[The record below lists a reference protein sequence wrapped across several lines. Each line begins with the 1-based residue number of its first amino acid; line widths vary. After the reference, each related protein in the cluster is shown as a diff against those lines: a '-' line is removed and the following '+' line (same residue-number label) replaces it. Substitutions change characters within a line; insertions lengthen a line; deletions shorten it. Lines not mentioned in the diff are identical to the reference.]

1 MVFCARGIYD
11 KVMIVG
17 IVLSVIFCASTAFA
31 LENHNLMFWNG
42 DMQIFLNKNVYSA
55 GENLKATIRISNG
68 ENYFITDGK
77 IVIEIVYGCDTPTYP
92 AQVSDCDD
100 VIYEKVLRDIHIP
113 PKGNREINFSYSLP
127 QDLREGTYRVDAYF
141 TANRAPVKGIHFIF
155 LPGAYQDFRVENT
168 AGDYPSLKILRTKTV
183 FNGER
188 GQVAAPVQPGG
199 VINGTV
205 WVEALDDS
213 AIGKNYML
221 RLRLCSW
228 DDTNCD
234 GYNLTKRFYLD
245 SKVQSI
251 WVKMKAPTKPDAYAI
266 RIEIVDENGRLQSL
280 YRSRII
286 VTGITAKIRKVQ
298 LASVVLRKGT
308 PTELNVLVGTSPD
321 HYTEP
326 EVRNVVCAVKITDKP
341 SEKLVFTGKKT
352 IEKLSSKDNI
362 IFVPLS
368 FSITPNTDTKNFR
381 VCIELRSEA
390 GKLFDKYCFDV
401 NANDYKDVLLPD
413 YSAKLLKYFEN
424 NRTAV
429 LEVCARYSI
438 IDKDA
443 NIMADL
449 LLYKNN
455 GIIKMVRNVKI
466 NGCKL
471 FSFDKIEGEPG
482 VNYTLVLNDKV
493 NDLQY
498 IFNFSPRSASENT
511 AVPASR
517 EQRTGIGNGK
527 LVLCIMSLVA
537 VVVIIAFIMR
547 NWKGGENA

>member
-1 MVFCARGIYD
+1 MVFCARGIYS
-11 KVMIVG
+11 KVMI
-17 IVLSVIFCASTAFA
+17 IIIALSIIFCSSTAFA
-31 LENHNLMFWNG
+31 LGSHNLMFWKG
-42 DMQIFLNKNVYSA
+42 DVQIFLNKNVYSA
-55 GENLKATIRISNG
+55 GENLKATIRMSNG

-77 IVIEIVYGCDTPTYP
+77 LVIEIVYGCDTPTYP

-100 VIYEKVLRDIHIP
+100 VIYEKVLRGIHIP

-127 QDLREGTYRVDAYF
+127 QDLREGTYRIDAYF

-155 LPGAYQDFRVENT
+155 LPGAYQDFRVENA
-168 AGDYPSLKILRTKTV
+168 AGNYPSLKILRTKTV
-183 FNGER
+183 FNGEL

-221 RLRLCSW
+221 KIRLCSW
-228 DDTNCD
+228 DDTNCN
-234 GYNLTKRFYLD
+234 GYNLTKGFYLD
-245 SKVQSI
+245 SRVQSVE
-251 WVKMKAPTKPDAYAI
+251 VKMKAPTKPDAYAI

-286 VTGITAKIRKVQ
+286 VTGVTAKIRKVQ

-326 EVRNVVCAVKITDKP
+326 VVRNVVCAVKITDKP
-341 SEKLVFTGKKT
+341 SGKLVFTGKKT

-362 IFVPLS
+362 IFVPLN
-368 FSITPNTDTKNFR
+368 FSIIPSMDTKNFR
-381 VCIELRSEA
+381 VCVELRSEA

-413 YSAKLLKYFEN
+413 YSVKLLKYFEN

-429 LEVCARYSI
+429 LEVCARYRT
-438 IDKDA
+438 IDTDA
-443 NIMADL
+443 SIMADL
-449 LLYKNN
+449 LLYRNN
-455 GIIKMVRNVKI
+455 RILKTIRNVRI
-466 NGCKL
+466 DGCKL
-471 FSFDKIEGEPG
+471 FSFGEIAGEPST
-482 VNYTLVLNDKV
+482 NYTLVLNDKV

-498 IFNFSPRSASENT
+498 VFSFSPRRSTT
-511 AVPASR
+511 APATQKHGTS
-517 EQRTGIGNGK
+517 GK
-527 LVLCIMSLVA
+527 DKIVLYTIFIVA
-537 VVVIIAFIMR
+537 VAVIIIFIMK
-547 NWKGGENA
+547 NL